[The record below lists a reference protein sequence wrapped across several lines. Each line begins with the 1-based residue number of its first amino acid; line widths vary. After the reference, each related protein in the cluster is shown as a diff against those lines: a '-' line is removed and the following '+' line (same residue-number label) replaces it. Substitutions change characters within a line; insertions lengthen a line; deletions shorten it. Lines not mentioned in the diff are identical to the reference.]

1 MLREETNKTFSFFF
15 EIGRETRLREV
26 PVRGVQAAREEDGRD
41 PGGEGGGAEQLDEA
55 LDFWA
60 LWND

>member
-41 PGGEGGGAEQLDEA
+41 PGGEGGGAEQLDKSP
-55 LDFWA
+55 
-60 LWND
+60 